1 MTAPLLHLE
10 PAAGRTPAP
19 LNVLGTPV
27 LVKLLS
33 ADTGGHASMFH
44 ITAPPLSG
52 PPLHRHER
60 EDEWFYVLE
69 GRITAEVDGQRI
81 ELAPGDSA
89 FLPRGSAHTYQ
100 NFTEVNARMLV
111 MTTPGGFD
119 RFFTECSAMSQ
130 GVAEPDLA
138 AVARLMNQHGMEL
151 LGPPLAL

>member
-1 MTAPLLHLE
+1 MTAPRLHLL

-33 ADTGGHASMFH
+33 DDTGGHASMFH

-52 PPLHRHER
+52 PPLHRHAR

-69 GRITAEVDGQRI
+69 GRITAEVDGRRV
-81 ELAPGDSA
+81 ELAPGDSV
-89 FLPRGSAHTYQ
+89 FLPRGTAHTYQ
-100 NFTEVNARMLV
+100 NFTDAPARMLV

-119 RFFTECSAMSQ
+119 RFFAECSAMNE
-130 GVAEPDLA
+130 GVAAPDLA
-138 AVARLMNQHGMEL
+138 AVAGLMNRHGMEL
-151 LGPPLAL
+151 LGPPLSR